1 MTPFGLEGIYIARC
15 LGRGLGGTPSM
26 RVRLCNHHQPTF
38 PTLSYTHYTHYA
50 FRYTIIYFPVS
61 APPAQPPPLGSSAT
75 RPHNRTLYLRRAQP
89 LEVHTAAGSSGSL
102 HSCWKFTQP
111 LEVLEVCTA
120 AGSSGSLHSRW
131 KFTQPLE
138 VLEVCTA
145 TGSSGSSHSHWKF
158 WKFAQPLEV
167 LQASKG

>member
-1 MTPFGLEGIYIARC
+1 MCPQVRIQLMTRFGLEGIYIARC

-38 PTLSYTHYTHYA
+38 PKLY
-50 FRYTIIYFPVS
+50 YFPYPHHPHS
-61 APPAQPPPLGSSAT
+61 RPPLGSSAT

-120 AGSSGSLHSRW
+120 VWKFAQHNSGSLH
-131 KFTQPLE
+131 
-138 VLEVCTA
+138 A
-145 TGSSGSSHSHWKF
+145 GSSHSHWKF

>member
-1 MTPFGLEGIYIARC
+1 MCPQVRIQLMTRFGLEGIYIARC

-38 PTLSYTHYTHYA
+38 PKPYNLLSRTRTTRTA
-50 FRYTIIYFPVS
+50 APPRKFRHT
-61 APPAQPPPLGSSAT
+61 PAQPDPLLAQSTATGS
-75 RPHNRTLYLRRAQP
+75 PHSRWKFWKFAQL
-89 LEVHTAAGSSGSL
+89 LEVHTATGSSGSL

-120 AGSSGSLHSRW
+120 AGSS
-131 KFTQPLE
+131 
-138 VLEVCTA
+138 
-145 TGSSGSSHSHWKF
+145 HSHWKF

>member
-1 MTPFGLEGIYIARC
+1 MTRFGLEGIYIARC

-38 PTLSYTHYTHYA
+38 PKPYNLLSRTRTTRTA
-50 FRYTIIYFPVS
+50 
-61 APPAQPPPLGSSAT
+61 APPSEVPPHA
-75 RPHNRTLYLRRAQP
+75 RTTGPFTCA
-89 LEVHTAAGSSGSL
+89 E
-102 HSCWKFTQP
+102 HSHWKSTQP

-120 AGSSGSLHSRW
+120 AGSSHSHWKFWKFAQPLEVHTATGSSGSLHSRW

-145 TGSSGSSHSHWKF
+145 TGS
-158 WKFAQPLEV
+158 FA
-167 LQASKG
+167 SI